1 MSLRNY
7 GLGLLVGALMPL
19 NQNPPKTAPV
29 FGIEV
34 ENVYIDAFVTQGNT
48 PLQGLS
54 ASNFELKDNGVI
66 QSLDLLAT
74 DTQPLLAVFAF
85 DVSNSLDGQKLLALR
100 AASQAILDTLRT
112 EDQASLFTFADEVR
126 WLARPTADKPA
137 IRRALADLQPGGAT
151 ALMDALYSAILL
163 PEARGRS
170 LVVLFTDGVDNSSFL
185 DWRQVLKVAER
196 SNALIHVVSLRDSAP
211 APEPTPRQILD
222 SEAPPG
228 ARRAA
233 IEFEHTYAV
242 RQIAEATGGRYW
254 EAESLDKLKPAFA
267 AIAEAMARR
276 YVLRYVPENV
286 KREGWHKIELRLK
299 GAKGRVQTRSGYWVR
314 SPTP

>member
-1 MSLRNY
+1 MSPRSY
-7 GLGLLVGALMPL
+7 GLGLLVGALVPL
-19 NQNPPKTAPV
+19 NQDLPKTAPV

-48 PLQGLS
+48 PLQGLK
-54 ASNFELKDNGVI
+54 ASNFELKDNGVT
-66 QSLDLLAT
+66 QSLELLAA
-74 DTQPLLAVFAF
+74 DTRPLLAVFAF
-85 DVSNSLDGQKLLALR
+85 DASNSLGGQRLSALR

-112 EDQASLFTFADEVR
+112 DDEASLFTFADDVR

-137 IRRALADLQPGGAT
+137 IRRALAGLQPGGGT
-151 ALMDALYSAILL
+151 AVMDALYSAILL

-211 APEPTPRQILD
+211 AFVPTPSQIPGI
-222 SEAPPG
+222 EAPPG
-228 ARRAA
+228 ARRPT
-233 IEFEHTYAV
+233 IEFEHTFAL

-254 EAESLDKLKPAFA
+254 EAESLDKLRPAFA
-267 AIAEAMARR
+267 AIAEAMAKR

-299 GAKGRVQTRSGYWVR
+299 GARGRVQTRSGYWVR
-314 SPTP
+314 SPAP